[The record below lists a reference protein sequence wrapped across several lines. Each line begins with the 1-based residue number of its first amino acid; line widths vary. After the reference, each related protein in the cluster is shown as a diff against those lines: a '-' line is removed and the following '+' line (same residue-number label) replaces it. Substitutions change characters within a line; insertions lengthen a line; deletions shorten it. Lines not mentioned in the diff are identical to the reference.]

1 MICRP
6 FIKVVAAV
14 VALVFAGGLWISGLD
29 ADLSWVRY
37 YSLSVLA
44 ATLLLAA
51 WDRWL
56 WHLPSFRNLGFV
68 PPRVFGTWKGTL
80 KSAWVDPATGET
92 PLPKT
97 VYLVV
102 RQRFSSLAVALFT
115 DEARS
120 RSTVASITNADG
132 MASLDYMYFGQ
143 PDVLIEHRSRMHHG
157 ATSLTISGSPGSRL
171 SGRYWT
177 DRDSKGAL
185 DFTEHRPHLA
195 DDYEEAER
203 LFSNR

>member
-56 WHLPSFRNLGFV
+56 WCLPPLRNLGFV
-68 PPRVFGTWKGTL
+68 PPRVFGTWRGTL
-80 KSAWVDPATGET
+80 ESAWVDPATGET
-92 PLPKT
+92 HPSKT

-102 RQRFSSLAVALFT
+102 RQRFSSLAVVMLT
-115 DEARS
+115 EEAGS
-120 RSTVASITNADG
+120 HSTVASITDSYG
-132 MASLDYMYFGQ
+132 MATLDYMYLGQ
-143 PDVLIEHRSRMHHG
+143 PDILIEDRSRMHHG
-157 ATSLTISGSPGSRL
+157 ATSLRISGSPCSRL
-171 SGRYWT
+171 RGRYWT
-177 DRDSKGAL
+177 DRNSKGAL
-185 DFTEHRPHLA
+185 DFTEHRSDLA
-195 DDYEEAER
+195 SDYEDAER
-203 LFSNR
+203 LFLAR